1 MNKIKRTPGPVG
13 FVNESALKLMLSGE
27 SAQCRLS
34 RMKSGRMAY
43 PLFDESVASDALMA
57 LELVAAEDEAARHNG
72 RPLLTSGVLLA
83 IDAVLIKAG
92 RKKVPAPVRH
102 ITVAGGVSNE

>member
-1 MNKIKRTPGPVG
+1 MNEIKHTPGPVG

-43 PLFDESVASDALMA
+43 PLFDGGNMGVRRRQLHTLMKNPAYDPLTAS
-57 LELVAAEDEAARHNG
+57 G
-72 RPLLTSGVLLA
+72 
-83 IDAVLIKAG
+83 
-92 RKKVPAPVRH
+92 
-102 ITVAGGVSNE
+102 TV